1 VCHRESLAGVNEVP
15 APTLCASEVASR
27 GTLRYSAMAAR
38 VFTTD
43 ASALLSSP
51 LCSAE
56 TGSAAEEVE
65 PESSA
70 LVPVPAFVRAA
81 RSSCC
86 TTARTAPNSP
96 SVSVAVAVVPDPS
109 VASPSP
115 LAGLSMSPASGGG
128 GSSAPSR
135 LIGVPRNS
143 VVGRDTLGRWNPA
156 DAID

>member
-1 VCHRESLAGVNEVP
+1 MCNRASLAGVNEVP
-15 APTLCASEVASR
+15 APTRGSEVAAR
-27 GTLRYSAMAAR
+27 GPLRYSAMAGR

-56 TGSAAEEVE
+56 TGGAAVEVE
-65 PESSA
+65 PESST
-70 LVPVPAFVRAA
+70 LVPVPAFERAA

-109 VASPSP
+109 AAPPSP
-115 LAGLSMSPASGGG
+115 LAGLSVSPASGGG
-128 GSSAPSR
+128 GSGAPSR
-135 LIGVPRNS
+135 LIGVPRKLS
-143 VVGRDTLGRWNPA
+143 SGEIRWVVGFQPIR
-156 DAID
+156 